1 MRYMTLGAT
10 WIKERTMTKAQEIKH
25 ISETVYGYMQEAYDE
40 GFEDGVKTTQECSW
54 EKGVRDAWEYLKF
67 KSDELLAE
75 NEVPSQ
81 LWGFIRVLHD
91 LDPVIY
97 TKGFVEERNKE
108 ELAKTEPIEVGDIVT
123 RYDGEERMVTYIDKD
138 FVYTLNL
145 KNGRDLLVCTFGELT
160 KTGEKAVVKVF
171 KPLAVGELK

>member
-1 MRYMTLGAT
+1 M
-10 WIKERTMTKAQEIKH
+10 KKPQEIKH
-25 ISETVYGYMQEAYDE
+25 IAETLYGYMEVAYDE
-40 GFEDGVKTTQECSW
+40 GFEAGVKTTQECFW
-54 EKGVRDAWEYLKF
+54 EKGVRDAWEYIKH
-67 KSDELLAE
+67 KSDEFLGE

-108 ELAKTEPIEVGDIVT
+108 DLAKTEPIEVGDIVT
-123 RYDGEERMVTYIDKD
+123 RHDGEERMVTYIDKD

-145 KNGRDLLVCTFGELT
+145 EDGRDILVCTHGELT
-160 KTGEKAVVKVF
+160 RTGKKAVVKVF

>member
-1 MRYMTLGAT
+1 
-10 WIKERTMTKAQEIKH
+10 MTKAQEIKH

-40 GFEDGVKTTQECSW
+40 GFEDGAKTTQECSW
-54 EKGVRDAWEYLKF
+54 EKGVRDAWEYIKH
-67 KSDELLAE
+67 KSDEFLGE
-75 NEVPSQ
+75 DEVPSQ

-123 RYDGEERMVTYIDKD
+123 WHGGEERMVTYIDND
-138 FVYTLNL
+138 FVYTLDL
-145 KNGRDLLVCTFGELT
+145 KNGRGLLVYTHGELT
-160 KTGEKAVVKVF
+160 KTGKKAVVEVYE
-171 KPLAVGELK
+171 PLAAGELK

>member
-1 MRYMTLGAT
+1 MKRE
-10 WIKERTMTKAQEIKH
+10 KEIKH

-54 EKGVRDAWEYLKF
+54 EKGVRDAWDYLKS
-67 KSDELLAE
+67 KSDEFLGE
-75 NEVPSQ
+75 DEVPSQ

-108 ELAKTEPIEVGDIVT
+108 ELAKTKPIEVGDVVIDA
-123 RYDGEERMVTYIDKD
+123 DGKERVVIHISEDD
-138 FVYTLNL
+138 FVYAINI
-145 KNGRDLLVCTFGELT
+145 KDSNDLLVEIPYSFK
-160 KTGEKAVVKVF
+160 KTGKKAVVKVF